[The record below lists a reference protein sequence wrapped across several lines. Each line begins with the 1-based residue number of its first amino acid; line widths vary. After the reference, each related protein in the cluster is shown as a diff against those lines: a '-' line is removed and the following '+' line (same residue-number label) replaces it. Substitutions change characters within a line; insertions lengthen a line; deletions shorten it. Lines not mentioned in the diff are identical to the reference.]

1 MRPLDSVQLPPGP
14 SSTRRD
20 DQEFQGKSGGGLIGG
35 HMRTPSIND
44 SKLTTQRC
52 TSGWSPSVPARSHRG
67 MAKVRRT
74 LAAAASR
81 ENHNQATGQ
90 EGVAHSV
97 ALTNEDSKIQHSNLL
112 VFHFRTA
119 VISRRTKKATALA
132 QRKRLAELEKLAVKV
147 SKASTKTL
155 KLECPRQLAGYRS
168 LLDLALPAQAGA
180 PGPPLF
186 LSPRFLP

>member
-1 MRPLDSVQLPPGP
+1 
-14 SSTRRD
+14 
-20 DQEFQGKSGGGLIGG
+20 
-35 HMRTPSIND
+35 MRTPSIND

-155 KLECPRQLAGYRS
+155 KLECPRQLAGLAADEGVSRNCHGDQEAAHRQLAGYRS